1 MVLLQV
7 WNYSKEITII
17 FCTEFVDAGGKKC
30 SPARSICCQSSHSP
44 GVSVLVSDLLLHL
57 RICESLEE
65 GRPDVR
71 LALVSERVLHG
82 GHLVLG
88 EDVALAVVGQLT
100 SDRVEDS
107 RHELS
112 SQAEVT
118 T

>member
-1 MVLLQV
+1 MIVK
-7 WNYSKEITII
+7 YEITII
-17 FCTEFVDAGGKKC
+17 FVHNTLDRGHIGSPLARGAGRQ
-30 SPARSICCQSSHSP
+30 SPHPPSIP
-44 GVSVLVSDLLLHL
+44 VLVSDLLLHL
-57 RICESLEE
+57 RICQSLEE

-100 SDRVEDS
+100 SDRIEDS